1 MWKHPKVARARR
13 DSPTAADHG
22 ASGRGR
28 IRPRN
33 EAGTDGE
40 GNDDDA
46 RGRIHGPAR
55 RPGVALEG
63 LPLVDD
69 IYLYE
74 SVEEGSY
81 SFNAI
86 FRRNDEIDMFSGMIP
101 DQNTIDR
108 ILELGLEVLESLSG
122 ICAPP
127 QGMPHTG
134 VRPLRGLRG
143 FLQLGRAIRMPSAP
157 PRRTRADHTPSSWN
171 GCGPSATAPTRC
183 DKPLY
188 RPTSSALFRLGL
200 PWTELHPDCWTE
212 EIQIR

>member
-13 DSPTAADHG
+13 DSPTAADPG

-127 QGMPHTG
+127 RCAATTWSPRVPSAGTCDTD
-134 VRPLRGLRG
+134 
-143 FLQLGRAIRMPSAP
+143 AIRASETN
-157 PRRTRADHTPSSWN
+157 PRGSYTVLMEWLRALRDGTD
-171 GCGPSATAPTRC
+171 T
-183 DKPLY
+183 L
-188 RPTSSALFRLGL
+188 
-200 PWTELHPDCWTE
+200 
-212 EIQIR
+212 